1 MNQVLWYTMMYLSL
15 NRNCGLHPYGITV
28 NFLFPIPVELII
40 RKHVVLRSVSAKR
53 EDIIL
58 SLQEL
63 KILCQ

>member
-1 MNQVLWYTMMYLSL
+1 MVHYDVFKFKQKLWATPIW
-15 NRNCGLHPYGITV
+15 HYGK
-28 NFLFPIPVELII
+28 FSFPIPVALII
-40 RKHVVLRSVSAKR
+40 RKHVVLHTVSAKR